1 MLNVNGHRFH
11 KTRTYGKT
19 PFNITA
25 RDFRSFQNAASNI
38 PSEPSFPGEHMD
50 IISLLKAERD
60 KVARQL
66 NSLNAALAAFTGTYT
81 STTRP
86 RRKMSAASRRK
97 IAAAQRA
104 RWAKQKNQKVIPIK
118 TAKRRISP
126 EGLAHIRAAAKKRWA
141 KEKQK
146 KAA

>member
-1 MLNVNGHRFH
+1 
-11 KTRTYGKT
+11 
-19 PFNITA
+19 
-25 RDFRSFQNAASNI
+25 
-38 PSEPSFPGEHMD
+38 MD

-66 NSLNAALAAFTGTYT
+66 NGLNAALAAFGQTY
-81 STTRP
+81 SLTTRP

-118 TAKRRISP
+118 TGKRRISP
-126 EGLAHIRAAAKKRWA
+126 EGLANIRAAAKKRWA
-141 KEKQK
+141 KVKQK